1 MKQTHWGHIAII
13 AVNLIFGF
21 NTPITKSVL
30 GSEFSISPLA
40 LTFLR
45 FIGASLVFW
54 IAAFLFKAPKASKKD
69 VLIMIAAS
77 FLGIALNQMSFV
89 TGLSST
95 SPVDASIVVTLTPV
109 LTMIAAAIFLR
120 EPITVL
126 KAVGVFIGCA
136 GALLLI
142 LTSASVGNEERSWSG
157 NLFCLMSCIAYALY
171 LTLFKNLIQRNHPL
185 TLMKWMFLFGSIMV
199 FPLCYKPL
207 CEVPFAQLPLEM
219 WGKIAYIIL
228 AATFLTYLLIPVAQ
242 VRIRPTTLSMYNY
255 LQPIVT
261 TLVAVYMG
269 MGTFGWQKALA
280 AGLIFAGVYVVT
292 QSKSRKQ
299 LEMEKNKTAF
309 ESQQNEVS
317 EN

>member
-1 MKQTHWGHIAII
+1 
-13 AVNLIFGF
+13 
-21 NTPITKSVL
+21 
-30 GSEFSISPLA
+30 
-40 LTFLR
+40 
-45 FIGASLVFW
+45 
-54 IAAFLFKAPKASKKD
+54 
-69 VLIMIAAS
+69 
-77 FLGIALNQMSFV
+77 
-89 TGLSST
+89 
-95 SPVDASIVVTLTPV
+95 
-109 LTMIAAAIFLR
+109 
-120 EPITVL
+120 
-126 KAVGVFIGCA
+126 
-136 GALLLI
+136 
-142 LTSASVGNEERSWSG
+142 
-157 NLFCLMSCIAYALY
+157 
-171 LTLFKNLIQRNHPL
+171 
-185 TLMKWMFLFGSIMV
+185 
-199 FPLCYKPL
+199 
-207 CEVPFAQLPLEM
+207 M